1 MGSGGKEGDYVRL
14 LQCHHQNDFCIKMGS
29 LPASLRWYVYKLYA
43 GTDWLKLVCQSEGGE
58 RSVSISL
65 RVERGQCLSVW
76 GWREVSVYQSEGGER
91 SVSVSLRVETGQCLS
106 VWGWREVSVCGWRE
120 VSICQSEGGERLA
133 DDHTLS
139 IMSGRFV
146 AATMVTPL
154 SSTTPSI
161 SVRSCVRT
169 LSATLFPPLDLKGLT
184 TMTVQWKHEFTCYV
198 SSVQVYSTTATK
210 DHAPRHMLEI
220 RTILLLIQILD

>member
-14 LQCHHQNDFCIKMGS
+14 LHCHHQNDFCIKMGS

-65 RVERGQCLSVW
+65 RVER
-76 GWREVSVYQSEGGER
+76 
-91 SVSVSLRVETGQCLS
+91 GQCLS

>member
-1 MGSGGKEGDYVRL
+1 MGRGGKEGDYVRL
-14 LQCHHQNDFCIKMGS
+14 LHCHHQNDFCIKNK
-29 LPASLRWYVYKLYA
+29 PASLRWYVYKLYA

-58 RSVSISL
+58 RSVSVSLRMETGQCISL

-76 GWREVSVYQSEGGER
+76 GWREVSVCQSEGGER
-91 SVSVSLRVETGQCLS
+91 S
-106 VWGWREVSVCGWRE
+106 
-120 VSICQSEGGERLA
+120 A

-184 TMTVQWKHEFTCYV
+184 TMTV
-198 SSVQVYSTTATK
+198 
-210 DHAPRHMLEI
+210 
-220 RTILLLIQILD
+220 